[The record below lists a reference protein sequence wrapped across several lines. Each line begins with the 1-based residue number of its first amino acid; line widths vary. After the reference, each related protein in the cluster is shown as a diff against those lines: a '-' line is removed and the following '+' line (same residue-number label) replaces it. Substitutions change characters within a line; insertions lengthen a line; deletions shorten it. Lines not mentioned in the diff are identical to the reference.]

1 MSELNPNHDA
11 SSQVRILL
19 APPFAVILVSCSG
32 LFAFILLLLTC
43 LCCKRGD
50 VGFKEFENPDG
61 EEYSGQYSPPME
73 ETSSSQSV
81 PDVYI
86 LPLSEVSFPV
96 PVSAQHTDFG
106 KLQTFSRPNLS
117 YLQEVGS
124 GWFGKVILGEVFSDV
139 SPTQVVVKELRVS
152 ASLLE
157 QRKFLAEAQP
167 YRSLVHPNILQCL
180 GLCTETIPYLLI
192 MEFCQLRGGDIF
204 LKGPNYS
211 QIQFFPAKLSFSF
224 CFPSD
229 LALRNCLLTS
239 DLTVRIGDYSLSH
252 NNYTEDYYITPDRL
266 WIPLR
271 WVAPEILDDVHGN
284 LVVVDQT
291 KESNI
296 WSLGV
301 TIWELFEFGS
311 QPYRHLSDDEVLTF
325 VIKEQQIKLAKPRLK
340 VPHSDYWYEVMQ
352 SCWLPASQ
360 RPTVDE
366 VHLLLTYLLNEQAE
380 ELEDSFERRWNA
392 LKPNK
397 TPSGSH
403 SEELSAFPLLD
414 SFTGEGLNVDMDDI
428 LTVTETS
435 QGLNFEYMWEKA
447 RLGRLAVPGH
457 PLPCPVPGNG
467 LTVPSNPFYTASHHH
482 SRQSLETPSVVPVI
496 SARSPSVCSEYY
508 IRLED
513 HTDHG
518 SILDYTV
525 CAPSPVYEKDVDL
538 DTFALGQ
545 PSKERNRC
553 FSERSPS
560 GSEEALFC
568 SSQDSQQSPNVYFL
582 SEAPEKGFR
591 SKGSLYDGSSHLAFL
606 DMSLNDGGGDRWKPT
621 NTNPFIMN
629 TTSLPIPVNP
639 FKEPSRPIAN
649 EDLFDRF
656 EETSLIEPVRSPL
669 PSQVFSQV
677 LSSIRTSSTLPDF
690 KERKRSIFHDVLG
703 KSYGKDSLTEEKL
716 SAWPTG
722 FPLTEAT
729 NPCQDTSPKNGSHLD
744 YCLWC
749 ASDAS
754 SKTEAC
760 SCGQLRSSEQPDS
773 EMHVKAEAETM
784 GENIAEIEKP
794 ELEHSRTLRE
804 SSPKVRTLEDTSPK
818 TRTVGD
824 ISSKQGI
831 IGDDLPKLRTLGD
844 TSPELSL
851 TTNHTTSTQSVSS
864 NQDIKISIY
873 GEFYDP
879 LMGSAVKNYDIQDY
893 SRKNHAKASKIPAIQ
908 SLSMGGVM
916 SECDVIV
923 PVEIPPLS
931 TLAEVVDEDT
941 VEITSE
947 VPAVFTI
954 AHGILLPPE
963 RSQRGPL
970 DSVDSLDIP
979 SNTSSSDVWSPASYY
994 SSPGQKFID
1003 SGYDTENTFSPEFI
1017 FKEAEDSKI
1026 HEFPLTPISESTSD
1040 LTLTEDTSEIQETS
1054 DDGGGSLR
1062 ALDASIPYRDSAY
1075 FSDYDTESEKQILP
1089 GQSHQG
1095 SRRGS
1100 DSVEEGERSDK
1111 EGKDLEEDSGDS
1123 CNDKD
1128 AEDTSVKDREAQSCE
1143 SRTNNAN
1150 AGQEAINFTAN
1161 DRNNLE
1167 EKLID
1172 KEKEKEPQ
1180 SFLEQDH
1187 AISNEETHAKTSRSK
1202 TSEEPEMRKP
1212 PVRVSKHQSEKGLL
1226 VQVCKEELLYTL
1238 RENVTRKVLSTKT
1251 DMRPGF
1257 SCPVLKDQAILRPWS
1272 VALEEKE
1279 KSSSSSSSSEAESRR
1294 KRGRGKLSQE
1304 QGHMSTPAQSNMED
1318 EATCITAKST
1328 CNGYEPNLDRAAN
1341 DLGTDKNLD
1350 EGIKEVKE
1358 RDGEEDGKGD
1368 AADVLEKDRS
1378 CNLEKDM
1385 GIAQETLDSKTP
1397 PSEPSRREGQSKLF
1411 LDFGRTAEPAK
1422 ENIKAKVARLS
1433 LSLPPLN
1440 LQTFS
1445 KPPGRKAFWDSS
1457 GGADDSEGDC
1467 ESEPSDDEEYGSGDP
1482 RRRSEEGDGE
1492 GLAGGV
1498 PIVITETDDGRNLR
1512 SLLKSPRSMEEA
1524 EAEEMDR
1531 KRKMVSFFDD
1541 VTVYLF
1547 DQETPTN
1554 ELSNQATPENER
1566 VSQDPLVGSAV
1577 ETFSSGDGFSSSFEW
1592 DDDFPLMPQDSS
1604 FISMT
1609 TDKVSMTRPP
1619 IAIPTPAGK
1628 EEEEESGHADTLKF
1642 SRFIVSPAS
1651 DPHLCATNTAG
1662 NNMEPLGETNES

>member
-1 MSELNPNHDA
+1 MCVCGLGFLFVCFFCFVRLFVCFFPPDA

-96 PVSAQHTDFG
+96 PGRCLLFFSSPDFG

-192 MEFCQLRGGDIF
+192 MEFCQLVSARRSGRKCRLDKT
-204 LKGPNYS
+204 LGPNYS

-538 DTFALGQ
+538 DTL
-545 PSKERNRC
+545 
-553 FSERSPS
+553 
-560 GSEEALFC
+560 
-568 SSQDSQQSPNVYFL
+568 
-582 SEAPEKGFR
+582 
-591 SKGSLYDGSSHLAFL
+591 
-606 DMSLNDGGGDRWKPT
+606 
-621 NTNPFIMN
+621 N

-879 LMGSAVKNYDIQDY
+879 LMGS
-893 SRKNHAKASKIPAIQ
+893 
-908 SLSMGGVM
+908 
-916 SECDVIV
+916 ECDVIV

-1040 LTLTEDTSEIQETS
+1040 LTLTEDTSEIQET
-1054 DDGGGSLR
+1054 
-1062 ALDASIPYRDSAY
+1062 IPYRDSAY

-1095 SRRGS
+1095 S
-1100 DSVEEGERSDK
+1100 
-1111 EGKDLEEDSGDS
+1111 
-1123 CNDKD
+1123 
-1128 AEDTSVKDREAQSCE
+1128 
-1143 SRTNNAN
+1143 
-1150 AGQEAINFTAN
+1150 
-1161 DRNNLE
+1161 
-1167 EKLID
+1167 
-1172 KEKEKEPQ
+1172 
-1180 SFLEQDH
+1180 
-1187 AISNEETHAKTSRSK
+1187 SK

-1304 QGHMSTPAQSNMED
+1304 QGHMSTPAQSNIKC
-1318 EATCITAKST
+1318 CI
-1328 CNGYEPNLDRAAN
+1328 D
-1341 DLGTDKNLD
+1341 
-1350 EGIKEVKE
+1350 I
-1358 RDGEEDGKGD
+1358 
-1368 AADVLEKDRS
+1368 
-1378 CNLEKDM
+1378 
-1385 GIAQETLDSKTP
+1385 
-1397 PSEPSRREGQSKLF
+1397 
-1411 LDFGRTAEPAK
+1411 
-1422 ENIKAKVARLS
+1422 
-1433 LSLPPLN
+1433 
-1440 LQTFS
+1440 
-1445 KPPGRKAFWDSS
+1445 PPGRKAFWDSS

-1577 ETFSSGDGFSSSFEW
+1577 ETFSSDPCPSRSYPLITSTGSFPSGSSFEW

-1628 EEEEESGHADTLKF
+1628 F

-1662 NNMEPLGETNES
+1662 NNMEPLGESIMAFAGGRSVCP